1 MKLLLVFI
9 LSAFLL
15 ESACSFCIRPSKP
28 INQVMSLAMVGGSG
42 PGWDNGSYLDGLGG
56 DDDDQTNAEQDYQQ
70 FKETRAAFLKRQE
83 ERLNSKAGQEFLQ
96 KQQQREENQV
106 IGDDDEFT
114 SRDDSKSSRQPSR
127 FQNMME
133 QTKGRMEG
141 DGGGRGQRPPG
152 LDWMR
157 GPPGL
162 EQKLAIPLDY
172 DEEEDEEGNE

>member
-1 MKLLLVFI
+1 M
-9 LSAFLL
+9 
-15 ESACSFCIRPSKP
+15 
-28 INQVMSLAMVGGSG
+28 AMVGGGG

-56 DDDDQTNAEQDYQQ
+56 NDDDQTNAEQNYQQ

-83 ERLNSKAGQEFLQ
+83 ERLNSKAGQEFIQ
-96 KQQQREENQV
+96 KQQQREEQV
-106 IGDDDEFT
+106 GREDDGEFT
-114 SRDDSKSSRQPSR
+114 STFGQADKSKVGRKPSR

-133 QTKGRMEG
+133 QTKGRM
-141 DGGGRGQRPPG
+141 DAVGGRGQRPPG

-172 DEEEDEEGNE
+172 DDEEDDEEGNE